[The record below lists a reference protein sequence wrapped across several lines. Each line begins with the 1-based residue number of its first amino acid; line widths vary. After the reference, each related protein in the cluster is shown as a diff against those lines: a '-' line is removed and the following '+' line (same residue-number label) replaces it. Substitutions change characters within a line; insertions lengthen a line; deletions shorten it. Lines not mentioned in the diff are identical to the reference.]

1 MFLHYIG
8 MLLILAATVL
18 LILVSVGTPIWD
30 QMSFLE
36 SNLVAGG
43 NSLLRMGQWGYCFGN
58 SCTGSSLGYNLDF
71 ITQGSAIGNDNV
83 DIGNFDFGDTVV
95 EGLTY
100 ALVLNP
106 IAAGFAAIALLAAL
120 FSNTACGIFASILAF
135 WAFIVTLAA
144 MAIDLGLFITTR
156 RRLEDRG
163 VASVKYGPAWYM
175 VIVAAGLLL
184 LASMLVCCTCTS
196 SRKRRQRDVE
206 TRGLTTGEPAPA
218 RRRGFFGRRS
228 EPETYADGTPVMT
241 EKRGFFGRRK
251 AQPAY

>member
-1 MFLHYIG
+1 MFLHWIG
-8 MLLILAATVL
+8 FLFILAATVL
-18 LILVSVGTPIWD
+18 LILVSVGTPIWNEMD
-30 QMSFLE
+30 FLRAR
-36 SNLVAGG
+36 LTAGG
-43 NSLLRMGQWGYCFGN
+43 DLLRMGNWGYCYGN
-58 SCTGSSLGYNLDF
+58 ACTSSKLGYNLDF
-71 ITQGSAIGNDNV
+71 ITQGSAIGNSNV
-83 DIGNFDFGDTVV
+83 NIGNFNFGDTVV

-106 IAAGFAAIALLAAL
+106 IAAGFAALALLAAV
-120 FSNTACGIFASILAF
+120 FSNTACGIFASLLAF

-144 MAIDLGLFITTR
+144 MAIDLGLFITTKK
-156 RRLEDRG
+156 RLEDRN
-163 VASVKYGPAWYM
+163 ANSVMYGPAWYM

-218 RRRGFFGRRS
+218 RRRGFFGRRN
-228 EPETYADGTPVMT
+228 EPEVYADGTPVMT